1 MIILCQCWRKF
12 ITTMDKTEHQNLSNT
27 IREVHEKLRKS
38 FHLTQDLN
46 KVWQEHIKE
55 EDLRKKYSQAMMKLA
70 TEIWVGKDCR
80 IEWSYRACMNFFYH
94 GGLEKFLAREKK
106 IKELSI
112 IKGKET
118 PGISDD
124 TRQNNF
130 DFSTKRQL
138 KLLDIGS
145 CYNPFSKFSEFSCVA
160 IDLTPATKD
169 VLPCD
174 FLQAE
179 IHMKSNAEVIND
191 SKLTFFEESFDIV
204 VMSLVLE
211 YLPAA
216 EQRAIFCFKAWQL
229 LQLYGLCIII
239 TPDSKSLHH
248 NAPMMKSWKT
258 AFEKIGFKRVKYE
271 KLTHLHC
278 MAFCKMYMTSSVDI
292 SSCKS
297 LSDLLYIPQD
307 FKCYADDDL
316 PIERSEEECQSLYE
330 QFSELPNEV

>member
-1 MIILCQCWRKF
+1 
-12 ITTMDKTEHQNLSNT
+12 MDKTEHLSLSNT
-27 IREVHEKLRKS
+27 IKDVHEKLRKS
-38 FHLTQDLN
+38 LHLTQDPN
-46 KVWQEHIKE
+46 RVWQEHVRE

-70 TEIWVGKDCR
+70 TEVWGGKDCR
-80 IEWSYRACMNFFYH
+80 IEWSYKTCTDFFYH
-94 GGLEKFLAREKK
+94 GGLEKFLSREKK
-106 IKELSI
+106 IKEFSI
-112 IKGKET
+112 TEEGEKNGV
-118 PGISDD
+118 SDD
-124 TRQNNF
+124 GMQINNYLNMN
-130 DFSTKRQL
+130 RQL

-160 IDLTPATKD
+160 IDLTPATED

-179 IHMKSNAEVIND
+179 INKSSNVEDISD
-191 SKLTFFEESFDIV
+191 SNLEFFEESFDVV

-229 LQLYGLCIII
+229 LHQNGLCIII

-258 AFEKIGFKRVKYE
+258 ALEKIGFKRIKYE

-278 MAFCKMYMTSSVDI
+278 MAFCKVSRISSVDI

-307 FKCYADDDL
+307 FKSYVNDDS
-316 PIERSEEECQSLYE
+316 PIERSEEESQSICE
-330 QFSELPNEV
+330 QFLELPNRD